1 MTDRNMAG
9 DPWASFPG
17 WPRVAFMTLLSL
29 GLNGVLPAGPALA
42 QGQDS
47 TPGERYLRIVAE
59 LLPGTWDNVNQ
70 HYFDKRRDLPG
81 EQRHRRTRVV
91 IEPLEAPGLGTHVF
105 HWRAEHHVE
114 AEAPVRDERILLLG
128 ADGPPEVVTLT
139 LTPVPGDGA
148 NRAFADLAPRDL
160 KGTNACTW
168 YLQRDAGGFRG
179 EPARDRCAGLEPGN
193 TGQGDRWLSLSPQ
206 DFFLAAPGLVP
217 AGGPDARR
225 SAYWLERARI
235 FHCYADV
242 PGVGG
247 GRDETF
253 ERYDGIEL
261 HDKGGMHW
269 FTTRDADAREVG
281 LSLQAVTWHVLNENN
296 GNFNRNSL
304 VIYVVEKLADGSV
317 KEHGYAFTEP
327 SAERI
332 GVNLKWMLVNCSLV
346 PRHEAR
352 PEL

>member
-1 MTDRNMAG
+1 MRRALAT
-9 DPWASFPG
+9 
-17 WPRVAFMTLLSL
+17 VL
-29 GLNGVLPAGPALA
+29 GLLGMLAAAPALA

-59 LLPGTWDNVNQ
+59 LLPGTWDNANQ

-81 EQRHRRTRVV
+81 EARHRRTQVE
-91 IEPLEAPGLGTHVF
+91 IEPLVAPHLGAHVF
-105 HWRAEHHVE
+105 VWRAAHRIGS
-114 AEAPVRDERILLLG
+114 EAPVRDERLLLLR
-128 ADGPPEVVTLT
+128 ADGPPEVVSLT
-139 LTPVPGDGA
+139 LVRVPDSPGD
-148 NRAFADLAPRDL
+148 RSFAAWSLRDL
-160 KGTNACTW
+160 EATGSCTW
-168 YLQRDAGGFRG
+168 YLRRDAGGFRG
-179 EPARDRCAGLEPGN
+179 EPAPDRCAGSDLAN
-193 TGQGDRWLSLSPQ
+193 RWLSLSPQ
-206 DFFLAAPGLVP
+206 DLFLAVPGLVP
-217 AGGPDARR
+217 AEGPDARQ
-225 SAYWLERARI
+225 SAYWLERARD

-247 GRDETF
+247 GRDEPF
-253 ERYDGIEL
+253 DRYDGIEL

-269 FTTRDADAREVG
+269 FRTRDADSRQIG

-317 KEHGYAFTEP
+317 KEHGYAFTDP
-327 SAERI
+327 KAERI

-346 PRHEAR
+346 PRDRAR